1 MEKYKNPALSP
12 EERARDLLTKMTLE
26 EKLAQTNI
34 KRGAEYY
41 EESSKIFTCTVEE
54 GDKLQTQKFADVV
67 GKHGVG
73 YIHDI
78 YSVPEIKNQVQR
90 YLVEETRLGI
100 PGTE

>member
-1 MEKYKNPALSP
+1 MEIYKNPALSP
-12 EERARDLLTKMTLE
+12 EERARDLLSKMTLE

-34 KRGAEYY
+34 MRGSEYY

-54 GDKLQTQKFADVV
+54 GDKLQKQKFADVV
-67 GKHGVG
+67 KKRGVG

-90 YLVEETRLGI
+90 YLDRKSVV
-100 PGTE
+100 